1 MIAWIP
7 AIGGCAMPKNVKIY
21 ISEDKNMDPSIYELY
36 MAQKD
41 CRGDILIE
49 YEQKFYIIEFTTVV
63 SLAQEYDW
71 DKSIDRVSLIWVPTI
86 IVDDCKKETIIK
98 NILKLDS
105 HYFKYFKPVKL
116 DGDLFAPEWQDLN
129 NWKRVYPE

>member
-1 MIAWIP
+1 
-7 AIGGCAMPKNVKIY
+7 MPKNVKIY

-116 DGDLFAPEWQDLN
+116 DSDLFESEWQDLN
-129 NWKRVYPE
+129 NWKQVYPT